1 MLKDE
6 SFRDIVLLP
15 EGALLKGASFV
26 RKVEDDLMEEVD
38 RLRAAA
44 KERRDKSDNKRDFRL
59 EFDGMLFRVVVVPD
73 VEGEEWTL
81 CRIETAPRT
90 LSELKFPADV
100 AKEALGL
107 RSGLLLFSGPMA
119 GGKTSSASGYILDY
133 LMSRPCTATTLEDPP
148 EIKLHGWHG
157 GSYCQQR
164 EVPYSEFGEEFIP
177 ALRKRNDLIF
187 FGEIRA
193 GNAAVPAL
201 QAASAGSLIVATIH
215 AGSVEETCLRIQSMA
230 LESLGL
236 EYARSLLSEGLA
248 GIIHQTLRKTGE
260 DSYRLS
266 VTPFWVHKNPNSI
279 KTMIREGRLQGL
291 ANEIDMQKRQ
301 RGHA

>member
-15 EGALLKGASFV
+15 KGALLKGASFV
-26 RKVEDDLMEEVD
+26 KEVGEELMSEVD
-38 RLRAAA
+38 NLRDAAQV
-44 KERRDKSDNKRDFRL
+44 RRAKSDNKRDFRL
-59 EFDGMLFRVVVVPD
+59 EYEGMLFRVVVVPD
-73 VEGEEWTL
+73 VQGEEWTL
-81 CRIETAPRT
+81 CRIETTPRT
-90 LSELKFPADV
+90 LKELNFPADV
-100 AKEALGL
+100 ANEALKL

-133 LMSRPCTATTLEDPP
+133 LNSRSCTATTLEDPP

-164 EVPYSEFGEEFIP
+164 EVPYSNFGEEFIP

-201 QAASAGSLIVATIH
+201 QAAVATIH

-260 DSYRLS
+260 NLYRPS

-291 ANEIDMQKRQ
+291 SNEIDMQKRQ